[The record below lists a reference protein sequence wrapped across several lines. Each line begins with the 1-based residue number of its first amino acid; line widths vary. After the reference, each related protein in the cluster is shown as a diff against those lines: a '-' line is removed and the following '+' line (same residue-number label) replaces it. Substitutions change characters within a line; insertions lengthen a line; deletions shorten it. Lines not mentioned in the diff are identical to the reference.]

1 MKQDRI
7 IEKIEWYYQQ
17 YRDKNSDILFNL
29 NTINLMSKL
38 QNIPFC
44 KEVFNSLKKDFPFS
58 REDIM
63 SVEIGFPY
71 DKMTEFLTNDEHSYF
86 SFCLHW
92 YEYRILKGNDKLDM
106 NAAYK
111 KCKWL
116 NSDIQLFKSDFIRP
130 LLDYVILQLKED
142 SYMTYQIKRYARRIS
157 NFGGIRSSMA
167 NIAMKDDYTDIEGI
181 PLMNSNE
188 LDLHKD
194 LCLYLYDN
202 EIDFDYSE
210 KIGNAEVDFKL
221 PQCNKGPYVIEVK
234 IYKGEKDLVRIKDGT
249 KQLKD
254 YMDRM
259 DTRYGCIFIYS
270 QTDDYFIA
278 DESLDKEGIQL
289 VSAYI
294 GGKSP
299 SKRCKTGKTIKV
311 GLGTIE
317 CKCDNNNN

>member
-7 IEKIEWYYQQ
+7 IEKIELYYQQ
-17 YRDKNSDILFNL
+17 YLNKKSYVLFNL
-29 NTINLMSKL
+29 NTINFMQKL

-44 KEVFNSLKKDFPFS
+44 KDVFEQLKKDFPFS
-58 REDIM
+58 KEKIE
-63 SVEIGFPY
+63 SVEIGYPY
-71 DKMTEFLTNDEHSYF
+71 DKMRAYLTNDERSYF

-92 YEYRILKGNDKLDM
+92 YEYRILKNEDKIDM
-106 NAAYK
+106 NAAFK

-116 NSDIQLFKSDFIRP
+116 NSSIDLFKSDFIRP

-142 SYMTYQIKRYARRIS
+142 GYIIYQIKRYARRIS
-157 NFGGIRSSMA
+157 NFRIL
-167 NIAMKDDYTDIEGI
+167 TDITTSKTCNDIRGI
-181 PLMNSNE
+181 PLMNEKE
-188 LDLHKD
+188 LDLHQD
-194 LCLYLYDN
+194 LCLFLYDN
-202 EIDFDYSE
+202 EIDFGYSE
-210 KIGNAEVDFKL
+210 TIGNAEVDFKL
-221 PQCNKGPYVIEVK
+221 PQCNKNPYVIEVK
-234 IYKGEKDLVRIKDGT
+234 IYKGEKDLGRIKDGT

-254 YMDRM
+254 YMNRM

-278 DESLDKEGIQL
+278 DESLDEEGIRL

-299 SKRCKTGKTIKV
+299 SKRSKTGKTIKV
-311 GLGTIE
+311 GFGTIE

>member
-7 IEKIEWYYQQ
+7 IEKIELYYQQ

-71 DKMTEFLTNDEHSYF
+71 DKMTEFLTNDERSYF

-130 LLDYVILQLKED
+130 LLDYVILQLKEN
-142 SYMTYQIKRYARRIS
+142 SYMMYQIKRYARRIS

-167 NIAMKDDYTDIEGI
+167 NIAMKDDYTDIDGI

-221 PQCNKGPYVIEVK
+221 PQCNDSPYLVEVK
-234 IYKGEKDLVRIKDGT
+234 ICKKDTSLDRIGAGAS
-249 KQLKD
+249 QLKD
-254 YMDRM
+254 YMNRIGSQN
-259 DTRYGCIFIYS
+259 GCLFIY
-270 QTDDYFIA
+270 TLENYNFVA
-278 DESLDKEGIQL
+278 DPILGEEGILL
-289 VSAYI
+289 VYTYI
-294 GGKSP
+294 GNETP
-299 SKRCKTGKTIKV
+299 SKRSLNAKTVKV
-311 GLGTIE
+311 GLGNVEIL
-317 CKCDNNNN
+317 N